1 MQVVMQGTNSVAANS
16 TINNVLTGEKYER
29 APANAYGF
37 AYNTGS
43 ATGLLASLN
52 VGGVAVSDTVN
63 VGAANRT
70 PLVPDDMLVGGW
82 EAGEGDLIQL
92 QVENTTGGALTYQ
105 WRIILW
111 DGQGLAPANT

>member
-1 MQVVMQGTNSVAANS
+1 MQVVMQGSDSVPANS
-16 TINNVLTGEKYER
+16 SINNVLAGEKYER
-29 APANAYGF
+29 APADSFGF

-43 ATGLLASLN
+43 ATGLFASLN

-70 PLVPDDMLVGGW
+70 PVVPDDMLVGGW
-82 EAGEGDLIQL
+82 EAEAGSLIQL
-92 QVENTTGGALTYQ
+92 KVENTTGGALTYQ

-111 DGQGLAPANT
+111 DGQGLAPQNT